1 MGREDPIE
9 FNIWCILSSI
19 LDVLSFRGA
28 VCDSVNNLV
37 VENVR
42 DRLSVSKQEW
52 HNFDVERFNPKKL
65 NEVEV
70 GEKEGLKI
78 SQLGELRWY
87 RWRKNSLR
95 KYYREYQ
102 NLR

>member
-1 MGREDPIE
+1 M
-9 FNIWCILSSI
+9 
-19 LDVLSFRGA
+19 
-28 VCDSVNNLV
+28 

-87 RWRKNSLR
+87 R
-95 KYYREYQ
+95 
-102 NLR
+102 